1 MKILQI
7 NSVVGIK
14 STGRICAD
22 IADILRENGHDC
34 LIAYGREKAAEK
46 YKDICIRTDST
57 IGVKMHALQSR
68 IFDNAGFTRKKA
80 TKKFIEKIRQ
90 YKPDIIHLHNIH
102 GYYIN
107 VEELFLYLQQ
117 VDIPIVW
124 TLHDCWAFTGHCTY
138 PSRINCE
145 KWRQQCFNC
154 EQKNNYPIS
163 KVVDASRN
171 NYNLKKRL
179 FTNIKNM
186 SIITPS
192 EWLAGFAKAS
202 FLSKYPIEVIHNGID
217 TEVFVYRES
226 DFKNKYLIAN
236 RKIVLGV
243 ASSWGKTKG
252 LNDFIL
258 LSQKLKKEYCI
269 VLVGINK
276 KQKNLLPKNIIAIE
290 QTNSPIELAEI
301 YSAAD
306 VFVNLTYAD
315 NYPTVN
321 LEAQACG
328 TPVITYKTGGS
339 IESVPASQIVEQG
352 DLEGVIKL
360 IAEICEK
367 DKYMLFERDVFD
379 RRKTFE
385 KYLDI
390 YKAKMV

>member
-1 MKILQI
+1 
-7 NSVVGIK
+7 
-14 STGRICAD
+14 
-22 IADILRENGHDC
+22 
-34 LIAYGREKAAEK
+34 
-46 YKDICIRTDST
+46 
-57 IGVKMHALQSR
+57 
-68 IFDNAGFTRKKA
+68 
-80 TKKFIEKIRQ
+80 
-90 YKPDIIHLHNIH
+90 
-102 GYYIN
+102 
-107 VEELFLYLQQ
+107 
-117 VDIPIVW
+117 
-124 TLHDCWAFTGHCTY
+124 
-138 PSRINCE
+138 
-145 KWRQQCFNC
+145 
-154 EQKNNYPIS
+154 
-163 KVVDASRN
+163 
-171 NYNLKKRL
+171 
-179 FTNIKNM
+179 M

-367 DKYMLFERDVFD
+367 DKYMIFERDVFD